1 MFNLSGYGDMSC
13 QTVLGK
19 IAITLFILVGL
30 VSISDL
36 IFDQNFYFC
45 HQAMFASSVPEIIEL
60 IGTRSK
66 YEGSYKKKARRRFF
80 KNDFT
85 ELDNDN
91 ENISITIRHVIVCG
105 NISYETVSNFLKDFL
120 HEDRE
125 NVDVEVVF
133 LHRSFEVRY
142 DIGSECVFFQFDP
155 RFGSGKAFE
164 EATHKSPIFSRI
176 FNECS

>member
-1 MFNLSGYGDMSC
+1 
-13 QTVLGK
+13 
-19 IAITLFILVGL
+19 
-30 VSISDL
+30 
-36 IFDQNFYFC
+36 
-45 HQAMFASSVPEIIEL
+45 MFASSVPEIIEL

-66 YEGSYKKKARRRFF
+66 YEGSYKKKARRRFL
-80 KNDFT
+80 KT
-85 ELDNDN
+85 
-91 ENISITIRHVIVCG
+91 ISLKLTKRMKIYPSLIVCG

-164 EATHKSPIFSRI
+164 KATHKSPIFSRI